1 MCNCVIKMMLPASL
15 ETFLIC
21 MLSIH
26 MKVHR
31 DEIIKDVL
39 DHRNFYGE
47 QVRACIILFTIPEE
61 LKEQRAN
68 TLSS

>member
-1 MCNCVIKMMLPASL
+1 MCNRVIKMMLPASL
-15 ETFLIC
+15 ETFLIR

-39 DHRNFYGE
+39 DH
-47 QVRACIILFTIPEE
+47 
-61 LKEQRAN
+61 
-68 TLSS
+68 